1 MLALGS
7 ASSFLV
13 YLDATIVNVAFPDI
27 RTSFAGATLSGLSW
41 ILSAYGIVFAALLVP
56 AGRLADVV
64 GGRRLFLA
72 GLGAFTTGS
81 LLCAL
86 APGVMSLVGAR
97 VLQAAGGALLVPS
110 AQLLIM
116 AAFPPGQRMRVI
128 GVMAGVA
135 ALASRSGRCS
145 AASSSISAAGG
156 SSSSSTCLSGSRRW
170 RSAAGCRAGLRRRP
184 AAGSRGL
191 GRRHRCGRAGG
202 ARRRPGPVWGWDDPR
217 VLGAFLGAAVLVP
230 VLLRRCRRHPAPAL
244 ALSLFKLRS
253 FRFGNLGA
261 LLLGMSFFGL
271 VLGNALYL
279 TQVWGYSVLTA
290 GLAIAPGPLASA
302 AAAVLAGR
310 FTDRI
315 DPRRFVAPG
324 AVVSALA
331 AVWLATQVGRS
342 PEFVAAWL
350 PGVLLMGIGVGL
362 GFATIVA
369 VCVRDLG
376 PAELGI
382 GSGMS
387 ATTRQLGAV
396 FGVAILVAILGP
408 APAPDAYDAG
418 WWAMGGLRAR
428 RRGAGCA
435 DRGAAAVAAGHAS
448 RMRRA
453 RVAAVAGWSWPK
465 AWRRPLMPSTR
476 SVATRRRGRRRMSR
490 ASAMAANRS
499 ACTRLVTASSS
510 SHSSRRSLAASSACG
525 LAQVVVGV
533 TSHTFSRGSSA
544 FSSS

>member
-1 MLALGS
+1 MTTVGSLRGGARRRPAPLRPGAVLALGS

-72 GLGAFTTGS
+72 GLGAFTAGS

-135 ALASRSGRCS
+135 ALASALGPVLGGLVVDLGGWRLVFLVNLPIGLAALALGGRMP
-145 AASSSISAAGG
+145 APAVAGG
-156 SSSSSTCLSGSRRW
+156 VPRPDLVGSGVVIGAVGL
-170 RSAAGCRAGLRRRP
+170 AA
-184 AAGSRGL
+184 L
-191 GRRHRCGRAGG
+191 GAVQ
-202 ARRRPGPVWGWDDPR
+202 GPVWGWDDPR

-271 VLGNALYL
+271 VLANALYL

-315 DPRRFVAPG
+315 DPRRFVGPG

-331 AVWLATQVGRS
+331 AVWLATQVGPS
-342 PEFVAAWL
+342 PEFLAAWL
-350 PGVLLMGIGVGL
+350 PGMLLMGIGVGL

-418 WWAMGGLRAR
+418 WWAMGGLAL
-428 RRGAGCA
+428 
-435 DRGAAAVAAGHAS
+435 AAVAPVVLIGAP
-448 RMRRA
+448 RR
-453 RVAAVAGWSWPK
+453 
-465 AWRRPLMPSTR
+465 
-476 SVATRRRGRRRMSR
+476 
-490 ASAMAANRS
+490 
-499 ACTRLVTASSS
+499 
-510 SHSSRRSLAASSACG
+510 
-525 LAQVVVGV
+525 
-533 TSHTFSRGSSA
+533 
-544 FSSS
+544 